1 MSTMDAT
8 ADAGAL
14 IAQAAKWG
22 HPAVAIT
29 DHGSAQAFPAAFGAA
44 KKNNIK
50 LIPAWRAIC
59 ATWFPS

>member
-1 MSTMDAT
+1 M
-8 ADAGAL
+8 L

-44 KKNNIK
+44 KKQGIK
-50 LIPAWRAIC
+50 LIPLSLIHIYQGGAPRQL
-59 ATWFPS
+59 PYRHL